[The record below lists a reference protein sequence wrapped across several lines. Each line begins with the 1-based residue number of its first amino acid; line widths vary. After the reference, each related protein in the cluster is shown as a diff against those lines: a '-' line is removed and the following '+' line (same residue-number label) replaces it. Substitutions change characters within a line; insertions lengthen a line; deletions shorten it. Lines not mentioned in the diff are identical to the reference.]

1 MNNIICDEIL
11 CCVTAGQLGS
21 VIFTTSVPDVACPR
35 RYSTPRQ
42 GNAHADQVFDVVE
55 LT

>member
-1 MNNIICDEIL
+1 MKY
-11 CCVTAGQLGS
+11 CVVSLLVSWGQLGS

-35 RYSTPRQ
+35 RYSTPRE
-42 GNAHADQVFDVVE
+42 GNADADQVFDVVE